1 MKSSANATKT
11 FRLLSIGQ
19 RGVGKTVFLV
29 GSYTELHG
37 DRPLPDSQKLW
48 FDCQDREAKSN
59 IAKILNY
66 ISENNQYPPPTM
78 KITDF
83 SFSLKQK
90 TALGVQTL
98 CNFIWSDIPG
108 EICDS
113 KNREFRRMVHES
125 QRCCVFIDVYT
136 LATDESYIKTIEDIM
151 EQVTAIAH
159 LAHLN
164 DLKYPFAIILT
175 KSDLVEADPPTRQ
188 KIEDCMRSLTS
199 HLRFLRANY
208 QNFYSFIPIV
218 CTNGAFKLEP
228 QGAASPFLWLVTELN
243 KAYNPGLLKTLMQFT
258 SLTAAS
264 NSHSESAAEGSIE
277 SVFKPAY
284 KGGDGRSSGL
294 MSVLS
299 ARKHLVIPAAILF
312 LGLAGAG
319 IFFLVNNDSTSSQR
333 AQNPLSRV
341 IAFRQ
346 NGELEKAIAE
356 LEKLVQQEPQKVEWQ
371 FQLADLY
378 SRTAQF
384 NKEESIY
391 DRILAEYEKQPVR
404 TQYEDYIRALL
415 GKAQL
420 RKSQGDLKTV
430 EELFVKAEQAA
441 PDEKLKAEIRELAEK
456 MLERSPQPSLSP
468 GPR

>member
-1 MKSSANATKT
+1 MKSNGNLTKT
-11 FRLLSIGQ
+11 FKLLSIGQ

-29 GSYTELHG
+29 GSYTELHS
-37 DRPLPDSQKLW
+37 DRAAKESQKLW
-48 FDCQDREAKSN
+48 FESHDKEAESN
-59 IAKILNY
+59 IEKILNY
-66 ISENNQYPPPTM
+66 ITENNQYPPPTM

-90 TALGVQTL
+90 NALGTQTL

-125 QRCCVFIDVYT
+125 QGCCVFIDIYT
-136 LATDESYIKTIEDIM
+136 LVTDETYIKTIEDIM

-188 KIEDCMRSLTS
+188 KIEESMRSLTS

-208 QNFYSFIPIV
+208 QAFYSFIPIV
-218 CTNGAFKLEP
+218 CTEGTFALQP
-228 QGAASPFLWLVTELN
+228 AGAAAPFLWLVMELN
-243 KAYNPGLLKTLMQFT
+243 KAYNPGLLRNILPF
-258 SLTAAS
+258 AALAPS
-264 NSHSESAAEGSIE
+264 GNSESPVAEGSIE
-277 SVFKPAY
+277 SVFKHASQ
-284 KGGDGRSSGL
+284 GGDRPPSGFL
-294 MSVLS
+294 GLLL
-299 ARKHLVIPAAILF
+299 ARKHLVIPAIVI

-319 IFFLVNNDSTSSQR
+319 TFLFVKNESISSQQ
-333 AQNPLSRV
+333 AQNPLSKV

-346 NGELEKAIAE
+346 NGELDKAIAE
-356 LEKLVQQEPQKVEWQ
+356 LEKLVQQEPQKIEWQ

-384 NKEESIY
+384 SKEEAVY
-391 DRILAEYEKQPVR
+391 DRIL
-404 TQYEDYIRALL
+404 TQYANKQGLAQYQNYIRASIA
-415 GKAQL
+415 KAEL
-420 RKSQGDLKTV
+420 RQSQGDTKTA
-430 EELFVKAEQAA
+430 EALLVKAEKAA
-441 PDEKLKAEIRELAEK
+441 PTEKEKALIRDAAKKVLQ
-456 MLERSPQPSLSP
+456 RSPQPSQSP
-468 GPR
+468 